1 MKDGVGWT
9 VVGWLRKRFSSIA
22 FSMQK
27 AYWRLVTA
35 KPSIFVTA
43 VLVVAASLF
52 LLGGG
57 VYDLLEKPLLAIVA
71 AGGRIITYYPYALNE
86 QFLIESIIVM
96 ILYAIG
102 VVGFLLTYQ
111 STKYAYRSRQA
122 YRLLLVG
129 CVLVVIAYIF
139 IETSLLAR
147 WA

>member
-1 MKDGVGWT
+1 MAR
-9 VVGWLRKRFSSIA
+9 WLRRRFSSLA

-27 AYWRLVTA
+27 TYWKIVTA

-57 VYDLLEKPLLAIVA
+57 VYDILEKPLLAIVA
-71 AGGRIITYYPYALNE
+71 AGGRIITFYPFAINE
-86 QFLIESIIVM
+86 QFLVESIIVM
-96 ILYAIG
+96 VLYGIG

-111 STKYAYRSRQA
+111 STKYAYRPRQA

-139 IETSLLAR
+139 IERFLLAR
-147 WA
+147 FVSS

>member
-1 MKDGVGWT
+1 MARR
-9 VVGWLRKRFSSIA
+9 LRRSFSSLA

-27 AYWRLVTA
+27 AYWKMVTA

-57 VYDLLEKPLLAIVA
+57 VYDILEKPLFAIVA
-71 AGGRIITYYPYALNE
+71 SGGRIITYYPYALNE
-86 QFLIESIIVM
+86 QFLVESIIVM
-96 ILYAIG
+96 VIYAIG

-111 STKYAYRSRQA
+111 STKYAYSSRQA

-129 CVLVVIAYIF
+129 CVLIVVAYIF
-139 IETSLLAR
+139 IERSLLAR
-147 WA
+147 WV

>member
-1 MKDGVGWT
+1 MAR
-9 VVGWLRKRFSSIA
+9 WLRRRISSLA

-27 AYWRLVTA
+27 AYWKIVTA
-35 KPSIFVTA
+35 RPSIFVTA

-71 AGGRIITYYPYALNE
+71 AGGRIITYYPYAINE
-86 QFLIESIIVM
+86 QFLVESIIVM
-96 ILYAIG
+96 VVYAIG

-129 CVLVVIAYIF
+129 CALIVIAYIF
-139 IETSLLAR
+139 IERSLIAR
-147 WA
+147 WV

>member
-1 MKDGVGWT
+1 MARWV
-9 VVGWLRKRFSSIA
+9 RRRFSSLT

-27 AYWRLVTA
+27 AYWKIVTA
-35 KPSIFVTA
+35 KPSIFFTA

-57 VYDLLEKPLLAIVA
+57 IYDLLEKPLLAIVA
-71 AGGRIITYYPYALNE
+71 AGGRIVTYYPYSINE
-86 QFLIESIIVM
+86 QFLVESILVM
-96 ILYAIG
+96 VTLAIG

-129 CVLVVIAYIF
+129 CVLIVIAYIF
-139 IETSLLAR
+139 IERSLLSR
-147 WA
+147 WI

>member
-1 MKDGVGWT
+1 MARG
-9 VVGWLRKRFSSIA
+9 LRRRISSLA

-27 AYWRLVTA
+27 AYWKIVTA

-57 VYDLLEKPLLAIVA
+57 VYDILEKPLLAIVA
-71 AGGRIITYYPYALNE
+71 AGGRIITYYPFALNE
-86 QFLIESIIVM
+86 QFLVESIIVM
-96 ILYAIG
+96 VLYAIG

-129 CVLVVIAYIF
+129 CVLIVVAYIL
-139 IETSLLAR
+139 IERSLLAR
-147 WA
+147 FA

>member
-1 MKDGVGWT
+1 MARGF
-9 VVGWLRKRFSSIA
+9 RRRFSSLA

-27 AYWRLVTA
+27 TYWKIVTA

-43 VLVVAASLF
+43 VVAVAASLF

-57 VYDLLEKPLLAIVA
+57 IYDLLQKPLLAVVG
-71 AGGRIITYYPYALNE
+71 AGGRIITYYPYSINE
-86 QFLIESIIVM
+86 QFLVESILVM
-96 ILYAIG
+96 IGLAIG

-129 CVLVVIAYIF
+129 CVLIIIAYIF
-139 IETSLLAR
+139 IESSLLSR
-147 WA
+147 WI

>member
-1 MKDGVGWT
+1 MARGF
-9 VVGWLRKRFSSIA
+9 RRRFSSLA

-27 AYWRLVTA
+27 AYWKMVTA
-35 KPSIFVTA
+35 KPSTFVTA

-57 VYDLLEKPLLAIVA
+57 IYDLLEKPLFLIVA
-71 AGGRIITYYPYALNE
+71 AGGRIVTYYPYALNE
-86 QFLIESIIVM
+86 QFLVESIIVM
-96 ILYAIG
+96 VIYALG
-102 VVGFLLTYQ
+102 VVGFLLAYQ

-139 IETSLLAR
+139 IERSLLAR
-147 WA
+147 WV